1 MGKTKIYLSIFIL
14 SFIFNQCTFIRSNE
28 NLCDLIVTDVY
39 WKPENPSEGDTLQ
52 FFATIK
58 NIGKSASPKETIHGV
73 IWRVNKGTV
82 NWSDYHTRSL
92 KPGESVTLTTSGGSG
107 YFAIHGTHNL
117 QVFVDPEWDINRIAE
132 SDKSNNAMA
141 VQLSI
146 AEPDESSLKMDY
158 ELPLIAAN
166 KIHLKSIDLGG
177 YSNVRGV
184 MGSTIEVKQGK
195 AYTITSKGHEVGLH
209 SPTDWH
215 HFAYVALE
223 DDFDI
228 RVKVDEVISPFTN
241 YDGAAVLVA
250 RESLDGSAR
259 ILDLKALAPGSLHG
273 NGNFSGRKVVGGNL
287 FSGEDKLFSGGGAID
302 KPGNPVWLR
311 MRRTGN
317 RFLAYY
323 SHDGANW
330 NSLNSIY
337 AEMPQIM
344 YVGIGVSA
352 FKFDIPV
359 TARFSELSV
368 SGKLAKDKP
377 VRKTQGKGTGLLA
390 EYFDGRNF
398 DSYLFTRIDT
408 LVDFNFVYGDP
419 VDIRMGYENYSI
431 RWTGFLEPVTSGKHT
446 IWAVVDDGAK
456 VWIDEELVIDSW
468 KDQATIGLSYDVEL
482 VKDKKYP
489 IRIEYYDGK
498 IGGKFRLLWQN
509 ENFPLERIPTS
520 QLHPAETNAELYSPK
535 VQTERITQLIEAE
548 NAELAGS
555 ARVVYQPF
563 ASSSQTVEIPAENG
577 AGLTWKGI
585 DGGKGGV
592 HYFNI
597 IYYSPNP
604 SWLESIKNIYVNS
617 QLIDQYHFFPPGDGG
632 GSYFLKV
639 ALEPG
644 KENSIAIVHE
654 ENSRGNLFID
664 FLGIDN
670 SFPVLPVLPAYY
682 KNTP

>member
-1 MGKTKIYLSIFIL
+1 MQKTKIISAFFIL
-14 SFIFNQCTFIRSNE
+14 SFFLNQCTTIGSNE

-39 WKPENPSEGDTLQ
+39 WKPENPREGDTLE

-58 NIGKSASPKETIHGV
+58 NIGKSASPAGIIHGV
-73 IWRVNKGTV
+73 IWRVNNGTV
-82 NWSDYHTRSL
+82 NWSDYHTGSL
-92 KPGESVTLTTSGGSG
+92 KPGESVTVKTSGGSS
-107 YFAIHGTHNL
+107 YFAIRGTHKL
-117 QVFVDPEWDINRIAE
+117 QVSVDPEWDINRIAE
-132 SDKSNNAMA
+132 SDKSNNAFTS
-141 VQLSI
+141 QLVVY
-146 AEPDESSLKMDY
+146 ESDGAQLKMDY
-158 ELPLIAAN
+158 DLPLIDT
-166 KIHLKSIDLGG
+166 KKLPLKSIDLGG
-177 YSNVRGV
+177 YSNVRGI
-184 MGSTIEVKQGK
+184 MGNTVVVEVGK
-195 AYTITSKGHEVGLH
+195 AYTITSRGHEVALH
-209 SPTDWH
+209 SPADWH

-223 DDFDI
+223 NDFDI
-228 RVKVDEVISPFTN
+228 RVKVDEVISPFSN

-259 ILDLKALAPGSLHG
+259 ILDLKSLVPGSLHG

-323 SHDGANW
+323 SHDGLDW

-337 AEMPQIM
+337 AEMSQIM

-352 FKFDIPV
+352 FTFDIPV
-359 TARFSELSV
+359 TARFSELAV
-368 SGKLAKDKP
+368 SGKLAPPPAVSQNK
-377 VRKTQGKGTGLLA
+377 GKGSGLLA

-398 DSYLFTRIDT
+398 DTYVFSRIDT
-408 LVDFNFVYGDP
+408 LIDFSFVYGDP

-431 RWTGFLEPVTSGKHT
+431 RWTGFLEPESSGKHT

-456 VWIDEELVIDSW
+456 VWIDDELVIDSW
-468 KDQATIGLSYDVEL
+468 KDQATIGLSYDMEL
-482 VKDKKYP
+482 VKGKKYP

-498 IGGKFRLLWQN
+498 IGGKFRLLW
-509 ENFPLERIPTS
+509 ESPEFPLELIPTS

-535 VQTERITQLIEAE
+535 VQTERITQLTEAE

-563 ASSSQTVEIPAENG
+563 ASSSQAVEIPAENG

-592 HYFNI
+592 HYLNI

-644 KENSIAIVHE
+644 KVNSVAIVHE
-654 ENSRGNLFID
+654 ANSKGKIYVD

-670 SFPVLPVLPAYY
+670 SLPVLPVVPATY
-682 KNTP
+682 